1 MQIMLTGFLGK
12 TKAKSFMNDLW
23 ILLLEAQQSPYGIP
37 KELVEIKKAELQKKE
52 VSEPEPRTCREFFI
66 YLIHLYSLFKGG
78 REVGEKTQRRSGQ
91 GSARKV
97 NFG

>member
-23 ILLLEAQQSPYGIP
+23 ILLIEAQESPYGIP

-52 VSEPEPRTCREFFI
+52 VNI
-66 YLIHLYSLFKGG
+66 
-78 REVGEKTQRRSGQ
+78 
-91 GSARKV
+91 
-97 NFG
+97 